1 MDKETFGYTE
11 ALEAADFLK
20 HELPSIPDRSV
31 ILGSGLSSLAD
42 RFEDRIEIPYGE
54 IPHFPL
60 PAVAGH
66 RGVLVYG
73 RLSGV
78 EAIALAGRFHYYEGY
93 PLDLVVLPARVLALA
108 VVKKL
113 IVTNAAGGVNVSFT
127 PGDIML
133 ISDHINMTGQNPLAG
148 PNDDRFGTRFP
159 DMSSVYSDELRKI
172 AREAADRLGLRLQ
185 EGVYLWNRGPS
196 YETPAE
202 VRMAR
207 ILGADAVGMSTVPEA
222 IAARHA
228 GLKVLGFSLITNM
241 AAGILDQPL
250 THSEVTETAA
260 RAESDFCALIAG
272 IMPLL

>member
-1 MDKETFGYTE
+1 MEKPAYGYEE
-11 ALEAADFLK
+11 ALEAAEFLK
-20 HELPSIPDRSV
+20 SRLPSIPDRAI

-42 RFEDRIEIPYGE
+42 RFEEKIEIPYGD

-60 PAVAGH
+60 PAVVGH

-73 RLSGV
+73 KLAGV
-78 EAIALAGRFHYYEGY
+78 AAIALAGRFHYYEGY

-108 VVKKL
+108 GIKKL
-113 IVTNAAGGVNVSFT
+113 IVTNAAGGVNTDFS
-127 PGDIML
+127 PGNIML
-133 ISDHINMTGQNPLAG
+133 IKDHLNMTGQNPLAG
-148 PNDDRFGTRFP
+148 TNDTRFGTRFP
-159 DMSSVYSDELRKI
+159 DMSHVYSEELCDVARKV
-172 AREAADRLGLRLQ
+172 AGSLGLKLV
-185 EGVYLWNRGPS
+185 EGIYQWNRGPS

-228 GLKVLGFSLITNM
+228 GLQVLGFSLITNM
-241 AAGILDQPL
+241 AAGILNQPL
-250 THSEVTETAA
+250 THKEVTETAA